1 MDGIESSQ
9 RRCGTVQI
17 QVLLF
22 EIQNLVSSS
31 DQRKLKGFVIGCRDG
46 LSTRSGA
53 GSEEIQLR
61 IDPMHSDL
69 DDEITGLHGQVR
81 QLKNV
86 IPLLFEESM
95 VLNLFDHHNVVFLKL
110 LQRTRYLLVAYMFA
124 EW

>member
-1 MDGIESSQ
+1 
-9 RRCGTVQI
+9 
-17 QVLLF
+17 
-22 EIQNLVSSS
+22 
-31 DQRKLKGFVIGCRDG
+31 
-46 LSTRSGA
+46 
-53 GSEEIQLR
+53 
-61 IDPMHSDL
+61 MHSDL